1 MRPRED
7 VYEEVYGVE
16 GKRVEEH
23 SGAVVL
29 VMGPMFSGKTTELL
43 RRLERHR
50 MARRRVVLVK
60 YARDQ
65 RYGGE
70 AEAATHCG
78 MRAEAV
84 GAVRLAEA
92 DEAVASAQVVGV
104 DEGQFFPDLV
114 EAAERWAAQGKVV
127 VVAALD
133 GDFQRR
139 PFARVA
145 ELVPRAE
152 EVVKLRAVCLVCC
165 GEAAFTRRLG
175 TETQLEVIGGADKYI
190 AVCRRCYHADER
202 LARRAAQQGTPP
214 PLRAHHTKRVLAAT
228 PSDELTAPHS
238 DDVKT
243 APSLLPSVTAA
254 LASSSFV

>member
-1 MRPRED
+1 MQRTASPSPSLMHPR
-7 VYEEVYGVE
+7 EEVYREVALADYAYHTTTDQEDGGLVKE
-16 GKRVEEH
+16 KH
-23 SGAVVL
+23 DGAIVL

-50 MARRRVVLVK
+50 LARRRVVLVK

-65 RYGGE
+65 RYAGE

-84 GAVRLAEA
+84 GALKLEEAEERVR
-92 DEAVASAQVVGV
+92 DAQVVGV

-114 EAAERWAAQGKVV
+114 EATERWAAQGKVV

-145 ELVPRAE
+145 DLVPHAE

-190 AVCRRCYHADER
+190 AVCRRCYHAD
-202 LARRAAQQGTPP
+202 
-214 PLRAHHTKRVLAAT
+214 
-228 PSDELTAPHS
+228 
-238 DDVKT
+238 
-243 APSLLPSVTAA
+243 
-254 LASSSFV
+254 